1 MENLLYKKA
10 TLCKRFLMERLMEKL
25 LKYNFAAR

>member
-10 TLCKRFLMERLMEKL
+10 LQFYVRLL
-25 LKYNFAAR
+25 ILKSYTGN